1 MSTSYPNEGNS
12 AFSNQ
17 HFLSAAHQKHIE
29 GRGLLNDWS
38 RSNCRTITAEEASLY
53 LGYPAKSGGILFVG
67 KNEQIQFKPDRPWRN
82 GKSERIAPKYRS
94 PLGDFD
100 AYVPV
105 APDNPVYW
113 EIEALKREAFY
124 INGHP
129 YIVLTEGVFKAI
141 AGCSNGLPTISLLG
155 VEQGLTGKKRDV
167 EGKRYLVQ
175 ALRTLA
181 EAGFGFIIAFDADA
195 VNNPNISIAAKTLA
209 KQLAKF
215 NVPVRDITGDWEP
228 GENGEFKGL
237 DDFIEHKG
245 FEEFRA
251 ILVRAKLFGEKGT
264 SAPSVSPVERSQH
277 DSDLPSASD
286 SLPARSK
293 TKRAINQLDAQYG
306 HRLRF
311 NEMSQQVELDGKPC
325 KLDTVYLAIA
335 KELDIDVKK
344 EQAVDILSD
353 LALSKAYSPV
363 QEYLNSVAGAEPI
376 NLDELAL
383 RYFGNSDPFQA
394 TLLKKTLIAAVAR
407 AFAPGCK
414 HDTLC
419 ILQGEQ
425 GWFKSEFWAKLAAEF
440 FTDNLNDANE
450 KDEKLKLRRYWI
462 LEYSEFETV
471 YKRKEVEQLK
481 AFLSSR
487 IDSIRKP
494 YGRAVEDFPRTSI
507 FVGTTNRQE
516 FLQDPTGER
525 RYWVIAVQQRIPI
538 ELLNHERDRIW
549 GEAVRLYRAGINW
562 WLGSEED
569 AVLAKVNQGWQVSDL
584 WESAI
589 LGYLKNRTACTV
601 PELLEKAIS
610 LDLAHSGKRE
620 EMRVSDILR
629 RYGWQKTRK
638 RVDGQLQRFWE
649 KAINSHEVVTKVVT
663 QVVTPLKPCQQTLS
677 TDTVTEVV
685 TEVVTP
691 LNPCEQTLSTDVLP
705 PVTTFYTNK
714 LQNIASDVA
723 TNGCNVASNM
733 QETFENGGGHS
744 SAVNNESLSQQEFEA
759 VTTPCDHPPENLPTF
774 ADAANLNDGEAE
786 LVQFI
791 HTALANND
799 VEFAGMIQEILQ
811 DGCKEGGGAERGKVW
826 AALTTDEQSAF
837 RALLAQIEIDLAD
850 VEKMREIASI
860 WWQQYYPQDMQSL
873 ITQMFGWDAPGRK
886 YIRYAIK
893 RWLKN
898 EDVQT
903 QERIAELLDL
913 KENLP

>member
-1 MSTSYPNEGNS
+1 MTTSYPTGENS
-12 AFSNQ
+12 TSSNQ
-17 HFLSAAHQKHIE
+17 HFLSAVHQKHIE

-67 KNEQIQFKPDRPWRN
+67 KNGQIQFRPDKPWRAS
-82 GKSERIAPKYRS
+82 KSERTAPKYRS
-94 PLGDFD
+94 PLGEFD
-100 AYVPV
+100 AYLPV
-105 APDNPVYW
+105 APDNPLYW

-124 INGHP
+124 INDHP
-129 YIVLTEGVFKAI
+129 YILLTEGVFKAI
-141 AGCSNGLPTISLLG
+141 TGCSNNLPTISLLG
-155 VEQGLTGKKRDV
+155 VEQGLTGKKGDV
-167 EGKRYLVQ
+167 EGKRYLVS
-175 ALRTLA
+175 ALRSLA

-195 VNNPNISIAAKTLA
+195 VNNPNISTAAKTLA

-237 DDFIEHKG
+237 DDFIQHKG
-245 FEEFRA
+245 FKEFRA
-251 ILVRAKLFGEKGT
+251 ILTRAKLFEEKET
-264 SAPSVSPVERSQH
+264 SAPSTSPAKLLQQ
-277 DSDLPSASD
+277 DSDLPSAND
-286 SLPARSK
+286 SLLARSK
-293 TKRAINQLDAQYG
+293 TKRAINQLEAQYG

-376 NLDELAL
+376 DLDELAL

-394 TLLKKTLIAAVAR
+394 VLLKKTLIASVAR

-525 RYWVIAVQQRIPI
+525 RYWVIAVQQRVPI
-538 ELLNHERDRIW
+538 ELLDQERDRIW
-549 GEAVRLYRAGINW
+549 GEAVRLYRAGAKW
-562 WLGSEED
+562 WLEAEED

-589 LGYLKNRTACTV
+589 LQYLKNRTTCTV

-629 RYGWQKTRK
+629 RYGWQRTRK

-649 KAINSHEVVTKVVT
+649 KVGGIY
-663 QVVTPLKPCQQTLS
+663 
-677 TDTVTEVV
+677 EVV

-691 LNPCEQTLSTDVLP
+691 LNPYQQTVTEKTSLEVVTEVVTALNPYQQTIQIDVLP
-705 PVTTFYTNK
+705 PVTTFYENNLEITG
-714 LQNIASDVA
+714 SDNA
-723 TNGCNVASNM
+723 TNGCNAASDL
-733 QETFENGGGHS
+733 QETFENGGGHT
-744 SAVNNESLSQQEFEA
+744 SAVGNESLSLQELEA
-759 VTTPCDHPPENLPTF
+759 VPTSCDHPPENLPTF
-774 ADAANLNDGEAE
+774 ALATNLNDSEAE

-811 DGCKEGGGAERGKVW
+811 DLCKEGGAADRDKVW
-826 AALTTDEQSAF
+826 AALAKDEKSAF
-837 RALLAQIEIDLAD
+837 RALLIQLEIDPAD
-850 VEKMREIASI
+850 AEKMRDIASI
-860 WWQQYYPQDMQSL
+860 WWQQYYPQDKQSL
-873 ITQMFGWDAPGRK
+873 IAQMFGWDAPGRK

-893 RWLKN
+893 RWLKGQSA
-898 EDVQT
+898 QT
-903 QERIAELLDL
+903 QERIGRLLD
-913 KENLP
+913 ENSAQ

>member
-67 KNEQIQFKPDRPWRN
+67 KNGQIQFKPDRPWRN

-124 INGHP
+124 INDYP

-155 VEQGLTGKKRDV
+155 VEQGLTGKKGDV

-175 ALRTLA
+175 ALRILA

-215 NVPVRDITGDWEP
+215 NVPVRDVTGDWEP

-525 RYWVIAVQQRIPI
+525 RYWVIAVQQRVPI
-538 ELLNHERDRIW
+538 ELLDQERDRIW
-549 GEAVRLYRAGINW
+549 GEAVRLYQAGAKW
-562 WLGSEED
+562 WLEPEED
-569 AVLAKVNQGWQVSDL
+569 TALAKVNQGWQVSDL

-589 LGYLKNRTACTV
+589 LQYLKNRTTCTV

-629 RYGWQKTRK
+629 RYGWQKNLK
-638 RVDGQLQRFWE
+638 RLDGQLQRFWE
-649 KAINSHEVVTKVVT
+649 KAKNSY
-663 QVVTPLKPCQQTLS
+663 
-677 TDTVTEVV
+677 EVV

-691 LNPCEQTLSTDVLP
+691 SNPCQQTVSIKVLP
-705 PVTTFYTNK
+705 PVTTFLTNNLK
-714 LQNIASDVA
+714 ITGGDDA
-723 TNGCNVASNM
+723 TNGCNAASDL
-733 QETFENGGGHS
+733 QETFENGGGNT
-744 SAVNNESLSQQEFEA
+744 SALDAESFSEQEVET
-759 VTTPCDHPPENLPTF
+759 VTTSCYHLPENLPTF
-774 ADAANLNDGEAE
+774 AIATNLNDSEAE

-791 HTALANND
+791 HTAIANND

-811 DGCKEGGGAERGKVW
+811 DVCKEGGGADRDKVW
-826 AALTTDEQSAF
+826 AALAKDEQSAF
-837 RALLAQIEIDLAD
+837 RALLIQLEIDPAD
-850 VEKMREIASI
+850 AEKMRDIASI

-873 ITQMFGWDAPGRK
+873 ITQMFGWDAPERK

-913 KENLP
+913 KENLL

>member
-67 KNEQIQFKPDRPWRN
+67 KNGQIQFKPDRPWRN
-82 GKSERIAPKYRS
+82 SKSERIAPKYRS

-105 APDNPVYW
+105 APNNPVYW

-124 INGHP
+124 INNHP

-245 FEEFRA
+245 FKEFRA

-277 DSDLPSASD
+277 DSDSPSASD

-394 TLLKKTLIAAVAR
+394 TLLKKTLIATVAR

-538 ELLNHERDRIW
+538 ELLDQERDRIW
-549 GEAVRLYRAGINW
+549 GEAVRLYRAGAKW
-562 WLGSEED
+562 WLEPEED

-589 LGYLKNRTACTV
+589 LEYLKNRSTCTV
-601 PELLEKAIS
+601 TELLEKAIA

-620 EMRVSDILR
+620 QMRVSDILR
-629 RYGWQKTRK
+629 RYGWQRALK
-638 RVDGQLQRFWE
+638 RVEGSRLWIWQKLKGDDGGDDGGDDTLKSLPDNNSTKASSPGITFITNNLQTI
-649 KAINSHEVVTKVVT
+649 A
-663 QVVTPLKPCQQTLS
+663 C
-677 TDTVTEVV
+677 
-685 TEVVTP
+685 
-691 LNPCEQTLSTDVLP
+691 
-705 PVTTFYTNK
+705 
-714 LQNIASDVA
+714 NIAA
-723 TNGCNVASNM
+723 NGCNAASDI
-733 QETFENGGGHS
+733 QETFENGGDDS
-744 SAVNNESLSQQEFEA
+744 SAVNNESLSQQKFEA
-759 VTTPCDHPPENLPTF
+759 VTTPCHHPPENLPTF

-811 DGCKEGGGAERGKVW
+811 DACKEGGGADRGKVW

>member
-1 MSTSYPNEGNS
+1 MSQSYPAGENS
-12 AFSNQ
+12 ASSNQ

-29 GRGLLNDWS
+29 GRGLLNDWA

-67 KNEQIQFKPDRPWRN
+67 KNGQIQFRPDKPWRAN
-82 GKSERIAPKYRS
+82 KSERTAPKYRS
-94 PLGDFD
+94 PLGEFD
-100 AYVPV
+100 AYLPI
-105 APDNPVYW
+105 APDNPLYW

-124 INGHP
+124 INDHP
-129 YIVLTEGVFKAI
+129 YILLTEGVFKAI
-141 AGCSNGLPTISLLG
+141 AGCSNNLPTISLLG
-155 VEQGLTGKKRDV
+155 VEQGLTGKKGDV
-167 EGKRYLVQ
+167 EGKRYLVS
-175 ALRTLA
+175 ALRALA

-195 VNNPNISIAAKTLA
+195 VSNPNICIAAKTLA

-237 DDFIEHKG
+237 DDFIQHKG

-251 ILVRAKLFGEKGT
+251 ILTRAKLFEEKKT
-264 SAPSVSPVERSQH
+264 TAPSASPTELSQQN
-277 DSDLPSASD
+277 SDLPSASN
-286 SLPARSK
+286 SSPARSK
-293 TKRAINQLDAQYG
+293 TKRAINQLEAQYG

-363 QEYLNSVAGAEPI
+363 QEYLNSVTGAEPI

-394 TLLKKTLIAAVAR
+394 ILLKKTLIAAVAR

-425 GWFKSEFWAKLAAEF
+425 GWFKSEFWAKLAAGF

-525 RYWVIAVQQRIPI
+525 RYLVIAVQQRVPI
-538 ELLNHERDRIW
+538 ELLDQERDRIW
-549 GEAVRLYRAGINW
+549 GEAVRLYRAGAKW
-562 WLGSEED
+562 WLEPEEN

-589 LGYLKNRTACTV
+589 LGYLKSRLTCTV

-629 RYGWQKTRK
+629 RYGWQKILR
-638 RVDGQLQRFWE
+638 RIDGQVQRFWE
-649 KAINSHEVVTKVVT
+649 RAGN
-663 QVVTPLKPCQQTLS
+663 CF
-677 TDTVTEVV
+677 EVV

-691 LNPCEQTLSTDVLP
+691 LNPCQTSSSGNVVSEVVTEVVTPLNPCQTSSSEEVLP
-705 PVTTFYTNK
+705 PVTTFLSNNFV
-714 LQNIASDVA
+714 NIDSDVA
-723 TNGCNVASNM
+723 TNGCNAASDL
-733 QETFENGGGHS
+733 QETFENGGGYT
-744 SAVNNESLSQQEFEA
+744 SAVDNESLSLQELET
-759 VTTPCDHPPENLPTF
+759 VTTPCNHLPENLPTF
-774 ADAANLNDGEAE
+774 ALAANLNDSEAE

-811 DGCKEGGGAERGKVW
+811 DSCKEGGGADRGKVW
-826 AALTTDEQSAF
+826 AALTKDEQLAF
-837 RALLAQIEIDLAD
+837 RALLVQLEIDPAD
-850 VEKMREIASI
+850 AETMREIASI
-860 WWQQYYPQDMQSL
+860 WWEEYYPENTQSL
-873 ITQMFGWDAPGRK
+873 IIQMFGWGAPGRK
-886 YIRYAIK
+886 YIRYAVK
-893 RWLKN
+893 RWLKGEN
-898 EDVQT
+898 AQT
-903 QERIAELLDL
+903 QERIGKLLDE
-913 KENLP
+913 KSPQ